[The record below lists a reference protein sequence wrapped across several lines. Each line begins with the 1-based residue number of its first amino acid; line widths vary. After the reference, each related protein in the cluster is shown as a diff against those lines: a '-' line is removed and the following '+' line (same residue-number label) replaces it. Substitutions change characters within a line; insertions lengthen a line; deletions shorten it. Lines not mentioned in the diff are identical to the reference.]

1 VTDPEV
7 PDPGSRGHRARL
19 TVTSFPEF
27 YKQWWPSL
35 VRCVISQA
43 SDTRWAEDIAQDT
56 MMAASD
62 NWEQLLTYERP
73 DAWLF
78 KVAIRSLRRLE
89 ARARERGQLPDD
101 SGSATGDLCLAAAT
115 DDWVAGHLDIVAA
128 IRSLPRRQ
136 GELVFL
142 HGICHYTYAEA
153 AQILGIGEPTAKEH
167 FRRARERLGELLE
180 GHGRP
185 EYNTRKEH
193 RRDCR

>member
-1 VTDPEV
+1 M
-7 PDPGSRGHRARL
+7 PGPASRGHRARL

-27 YKQWWPSL
+27 YRQWWPPL

-56 MMAASD
+56 MMAARD

-89 ARARERGQLPDD
+89 ARARERCLLPEDT
-101 SGSATGDLCLAAAT
+101 GPAAGDLGVAAAM
-115 DDWVAGHLDIVAA
+115 DDWIAAHLDIVAA

-136 GELVFL
+136 GEVVAL
-142 HGICHYTYAEA
+142 HGLAGYTFAEA
-153 AQILGIGEPTAKEH
+153 GQILGITEATAKTH
-167 FRRARERLGELLE
+167 FQQARERLQQQLE
-180 GHGRP
+180 PAPAAGTA
-185 EYNTRKEH
+185 NT
-193 RRDCR
+193 

>member
-1 VTDPEV
+1 VTS
-7 PDPGSRGHRARL
+7 PDAPGSASRAQRARL
-19 TVTSFPEF
+19 TLTSFPEF
-27 YKQWWPSL
+27 YQQWWPPL

-89 ARARERGQLPDD
+89 AKIRERGLLPDD
-101 SGSATGDLCLAAAT
+101 AGSAAGDLGLAAVT
-115 DDWVAGHLDIVAA
+115 DDWIAGHLDIVAA

-136 GELVFL
+136 AEVMFL
-142 HGICHYTYAEA
+142 HGICRYTYVEA
-153 AQILGIGEPTAKEH
+153 AEILGIGEPTAKEH
-167 FRRARERLGELLE
+167 FRRGRERLRELLE
-180 GHGRP
+180 AAPSAGP
-185 EYNTRKEH
+185 
-193 RRDCR
+193 RRSEGARS